1 MVNRK
6 AEILSAIDRLARA
19 EQTFV
24 GSEFLA
30 PVLRGAG
37 VGVRIGGVCCRL
49 KVSPANYAGWAV
61 FRADSFDRA
70 KYLRDAS
77 LAERR
82 NYLALFPAVRL
93 ILVTRDQNTWH
104 AVPANDGDARFN
116 ITGLVPPRFVDDD
129 AELFETVVTRFDGAQ
144 FWFES
149 PDTRADPAA
158 AAYLRE
164 SLQKNVDPR
173 RLTRTGLTPEHRTAY
188 TLHQAIRQE
197 ALARKERDERAR
209 PEARL
214 RHALTHAGANL
225 RDFTEWADVY
235 RVSYEV
241 DGQRHTSVVHKDNLA
256 VVTAGICLSGRDND
270 FDLGSLIGV
279 LREGE
284 EAGRIVRMR

>member
-6 AEILSAIDRLARA
+6 ANILSAIDRLAKA
-19 EQTFV
+19 EQSFV

-30 PVLRGAG
+30 PVLRGGG
-37 VGVRIGGVCCRL
+37 VGVRIGGVRCRL

-61 FRADSFDRA
+61 FRAVSFDRA

-77 LAERR
+77 RGERR
-82 NYLALFPAVRL
+82 RYLALFPAVRL
-93 ILVTRDQNTWH
+93 ILVTRDQETWQ
-104 AVPANDGDARFN
+104 AIPASFGDARFN
-116 ITGLVPPRFVDDD
+116 ITGLVPPRFVED
-129 AELFETVVTRFDGAQ
+129 AELFETIVTRFDGAQ
-144 FWFES
+144 FWFDG
-149 PDTRADPAA
+149 PDTRADPGA

-164 SLQKNVDPR
+164 SLQKNLDPN
-173 RLTRTGLTPEHRTAY
+173 RLARTGLTAEHRTAY
-188 TLHQAIRQE
+188 ALHHAMRQE
-197 ALARKERDERAR
+197 AIAREEREERAR

-214 RHALTHAGANL
+214 RQALTHAGANL
-225 RDFTEWADVY
+225 RDFSEWADVY

-241 DGQRHTSVVHKDNLA
+241 DGQRHTSVVRKDNLA

-284 EAGRIVRMR
+284 ADGRIVRMH